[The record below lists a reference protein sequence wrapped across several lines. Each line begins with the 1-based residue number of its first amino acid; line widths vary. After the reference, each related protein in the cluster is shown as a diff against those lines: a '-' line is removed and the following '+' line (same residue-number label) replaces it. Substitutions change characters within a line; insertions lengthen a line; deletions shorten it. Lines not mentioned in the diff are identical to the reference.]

1 MKMEQEYNWNAIL
14 ISSLPVALIMAI
26 IFFTNVRIGL
36 KWFFLTFGL
45 IGTYFIV
52 HHQDKK
58 KQNIFTA
65 MAIVLLVSLISY
77 GLKNLGLF

>member
-1 MKMEQEYNWNAIL
+1 MEREYNWNTIL

-26 IFFTNVRIGL
+26 IFFTNIRIGL
-36 KWFFLTFGL
+36 KWFFLALGL

-52 HHQDKK
+52 YRQDKK
-58 KQNIFTA
+58 KPTIFTA
-65 MAIVLLVSLISY
+65 MAIVLLVSLIVH